1 MMASMNTPC
10 LAPPT
15 VPVSRKEKEARDNR
29 LYLTESQRGALIQ
42 LSNLSNVFLHGA
54 DVRYGGIAARSKAL
68 LLGGTGT
75 GKTSVARRFAVSRGW
90 TFISF
95 DSSGWVPV
103 GAHAKPPTLLVLR
116 DHVRRFSTD
125 AKTPSGQ
132 SLHDQKGVI
141 CLDEIDKPWQSVN
154 AVRDSSYSTATLSE
168 VLAFLDA
175 DERLLGHQWTRQD
188 IEKLK
193 NSFFIIGAG
202 SFQSYLREAEK
213 KARGG
218 ALGFGEAEKGPQDFG
233 QFISDIQALPDEIA
247 SRFAAP
253 AIFLQAPTRK
263 DFSAAIE
270 NIHHDLGV
278 TMARPMDDLVTEAM
292 GHLGG
297 VRWLENYVTK
307 LLVAHPP
314 PLRAPESE
322 VKLTPRGE
330 RIEDLRTF
338 NFFAADTTEH
348 IRKLNED
355 IFGLRVALA
364 HVVSGL
370 HLAVAQDR
378 ITQSTD
384 NGFWIYLNTGGSF
397 WEHTCETIATCGLCA
412 EASSDTS
419 HMMPLVIWEERAW
432 KGIRDHANDLEKLNL
447 LETWMR
453 AWDLCSRVIQRQ
465 ACLSVQVGRGT

>member
-1 MMASMNTPC
+1 MNTPC

-15 VPVSRKEKEARDNR
+15 VPVSRKEKETRSNR

-54 DVRYGGIAARSKAL
+54 DVRYGGIAARTKAL
-68 LLGGTGT
+68 LLGGTGA
-75 GKTSVARRFAVSRGW
+75 GKTSVARRFAGSQGW
-90 TFISF
+90 SFVSF

-116 DHVRRFSTD
+116 DHVRRFLTD

-132 SLHDQKGVI
+132 TLRDQKGVI

-213 KARGG
+213 KVRCGP
-218 ALGFGEAEKGPQDFG
+218 LGFGEAEKGPQDFG

-247 SRFAAP
+247 SRFAVP
-253 AIFLQAPTRK
+253 AIFIQAPTRA

-270 NIHHDLGV
+270 NIHQDLGV
-278 TMARPMDDLVTEAM
+278 AIARPMDDLVTEAT

-314 PLRAPESE
+314 QFKAAESAVQSKPGGSE
-322 VKLTPRGE
+322 IV
-330 RIEDLRTF
+330 DSRTF
-338 NFFAADTTEH
+338 NFFATDTTEH

-355 IFGLRVALA
+355 NFGLRVALA
-364 HVVSGL
+364 RVVSGL

-378 ITQSTD
+378 INQSSD
-384 NGFWIYLNTGGSF
+384 NEFWVYLKEGDF
-397 WEHTCETIATCGLCA
+397 WEHTCRTVAACGLCA

-419 HMMPLVIWEERAW
+419 HILPLVIWEQRAW
-432 KGIRDHANDLEKLNL
+432 KGIRDHASDLKTIGL
-447 LETWMR
+447 LEVWMQ
-453 AWDLCSRVIQRQ
+453 AWDLCSRVVQRQ
-465 ACLSVQVGRGT
+465 SCLCLQVGRGIYQ